1 MNHRHRRAKL
11 TSALL
16 AATLVLTGM
25 SGAVAAEAPEAVPTT
40 ATTNTIEEAADLT
53 QEQEPVEE
61 PEVIDV
67 EPSSEESP
75 APQPTTEP
83 QPTEEPKAP
92 GTTKPQQELPVEQP
106 VETKEDT
113 SVAVEQD
120 STDISQ
126 KQQTQEAPATTKP
139 DVAEAK
145 TQETA
150 LQATAQSLGGTLD
163 WGVRESFRDYL
174 GNAFVGGEI
183 TVADGATDNGT
194 SYRFTTDSY
203 AGSTVKFT
211 GSVHF
216 TGHHGVL
223 DVKYSAPH
231 IRFTSTTT
239 AVLSVQASATGFDGE
254 TAVNNERLDFAT
266 LTFAHALKVVDG
278 ELNATSQSAKL
289 TTDGARAFAGFYEVG
304 DDLDNIALH
313 LTGVADLKFDGS
325 GAGDGNGTGTP
336 KPDPGEPNVPQPD
349 NGSKDDDAT
358 PGQNQDDAKQRVGSL
373 SWGFKESFRKY
384 IQGPIANGQVDV
396 ADGAVDKG
404 DNYLFQQSK
413 STIKDGT
420 GTVDFAG
427 SVRFT
432 GHHGELDSKFSNP
445 QIKLTSKTSGQISL
459 DANTLHYTDTNKR
472 FTGQRVVVA
481 EFTGAKLTTN
491 KDKSVTY
498 TAGNVTLTSGGN
510 RAFSDFYQAG
520 DALDA
525 ITFTIGADKNT
536 NTAEG
541 PKDTTKSKTDKVA
554 AKKAG
559 TYKQAKVDE
568 KTLLPG
574 GRFTITAD
582 GFGSNTKNI
591 RLYVYSEP
599 VLLKRGITA
608 DAKGRV
614 SVTATLPENLAAGNH
629 TLSLEAPNG
638 VKQQVSIKVLPFD
651 KVDEKANTQADQ
663 GSTCVA
669 RMVSGATLSWG
680 FKQSY
685 INYVNRL
692 SDGSITTSGVS
703 QSGGTFG
710 WSGGTGKYN
719 EDGSKG
725 VVSYGG
731 ALRFTGHK
739 GIMDSNFKNIRV
751 QFNGPNSAS
760 IIADV
765 VANNMEGE
773 TSTAHSVY
781 MATIS
786 LAGNRTSSGSTV
798 TWSNAPVS
806 LTAAGATAFGGFYEA
821 GQAMDPATLSITL
834 GAETNC
840 DQASGTAGTVTGSGV
855 LSKTGVEGIQAGLA
869 AALFLLL
876 AGTAAVIANRRHMV
890 RQR

>member
-1 MNHRHRRAKL
+1 
-11 TSALL
+11 
-16 AATLVLTGM
+16 
-25 SGAVAAEAPEAVPTT
+25 
-40 ATTNTIEEAADLT
+40 
-53 QEQEPVEE
+53 
-61 PEVIDV
+61 
-67 EPSSEESP
+67 
-75 APQPTTEP
+75 
-83 QPTEEPKAP
+83 
-92 GTTKPQQELPVEQP
+92 
-106 VETKEDT
+106 
-113 SVAVEQD
+113 
-120 STDISQ
+120 
-126 KQQTQEAPATTKP
+126 
-139 DVAEAK
+139 
-145 TQETA
+145 
-150 LQATAQSLGGTLD
+150 
-163 WGVRESFRDYL
+163 
-174 GNAFVGGEI
+174 
-183 TVADGATDNGT
+183 
-194 SYRFTTDSY
+194 
-203 AGSTVKFT
+203 
-211 GSVHF
+211 
-216 TGHHGVL
+216 
-223 DVKYSAPH
+223 
-231 IRFTSTTT
+231 
-239 AVLSVQASATGFDGE
+239 
-254 TAVNNERLDFAT
+254 
-266 LTFAHALKVVDG
+266 
-278 ELNATSQSAKL
+278 
-289 TTDGARAFAGFYEVG
+289 
-304 DDLDNIALH
+304 
-313 LTGVADLKFDGS
+313 
-325 GAGDGNGTGTP
+325 
-336 KPDPGEPNVPQPD
+336 
-349 NGSKDDDAT
+349 
-358 PGQNQDDAKQRVGSL
+358 
-373 SWGFKESFRKY
+373 
-384 IQGPIANGQVDV
+384 
-396 ADGAVDKG
+396 
-404 DNYLFQQSK
+404 
-413 STIKDGT
+413 
-420 GTVDFAG
+420 
-427 SVRFT
+427 
-432 GHHGELDSKFSNP
+432 
-445 QIKLTSKTSGQISL
+445 
-459 DANTLHYTDTNKR
+459 
-472 FTGQRVVVA
+472 
-481 EFTGAKLTTN
+481 
-491 KDKSVTY
+491 
-498 TAGNVTLTSGGN
+498 
-510 RAFSDFYQAG
+510 
-520 DALDA
+520 
-525 ITFTIGADKNT
+525 
-536 NTAEG
+536 
-541 PKDTTKSKTDKVA
+541 
-554 AKKAG
+554 
-559 TYKQAKVDE
+559 
-568 KTLLPG
+568 LPG